1 MKTVANKTKNEIY
14 KKIWDPK
21 SSSRRKRTIQP
32 AQKEDKKAKN
42 LKAAIN
48 VIDLE
53 KLKNTSEEKQI
64 RKVQTYKNKG
74 KANDNITIQ
83 PSQRLYQRIPPRE
96 EEVKTEPPTKLSVFD
111 FHDEEE
117 EKRKLEM
124 KEKMK
129 KLEEIRERTCRLVTN
144 ILFSL

>member
-21 SSSRRKRTIQP
+21 SSSRRRKRIQP

-42 LKAAIN
+42 LNAAIN

-53 KLKNTSEEKQI
+53 KLSNTSEEKQI
-64 RKVQTYKNKG
+64 RKVQTYGNKG
-74 KANDNITIQ
+74 KANDNITVQ
-83 PSQRLYQRIPPRE
+83 PNQRLYQRIPPRE
-96 EEVKTEPPTKLSVFD
+96 EEVKIEPPTKLSVFD

-117 EKRKLEM
+117 EKRKLEL

-129 KLEEIRERTCRLVTN
+129 KLEDIKERTCRLVTN
-144 ILFSL
+144 IFI